1 MSMHELS
8 TQCMMWMIQ
17 KQVFLAVP
25 HVLFFFAE
33 KVPGVGLSSNVTVR
47 LFLVRGAP
55 LAKSHSWALP
65 VK

>member
-1 MSMHELS
+1 MYDVDDSKAGIFS
-8 TQCMMWMIQ
+8 SATY
-17 KQVFLAVP
+17 
-25 HVLFFFAE
+25 LFFFAE